1 MKSSLTLTSSYN
13 EILPEC
19 TSLKDRQWLL
29 MNTSDLEEYPKK
41 DDTKNHQ
48 LQKTL
53 LTIRINLTEDFDQT
67 HNNFQNKTL
76 AHIKPYL
83 DKFHQSDHGFLMN
96 IILNQDD
103 VVLWTDYDV
112 DGQTSAATLYHYLTF
127 MGHPREKI
135 HTYIPHRTHEGYGP
149 NIQGF
154 QSFKDKGI
162 TKIIVTDSGTTAQ
175 EPLNWAFENKLEVLV
190 IDHHKPSENSKNI
203 KCLAMI
209 NPQLDKNYDKN
220 LASLCGVGLVF
231 MVILKTHRNIC
242 EQYKNN
248 KLSPT
253 QRDRIG
259 LVMDKNFLNELL
271 PLVALGTVC
280 DMMVLGPLNRIL
292 ITEGIQRWHLMTQAY
307 GLQKFWTLLKKN
319 QPIDETSFGFVLGP
333 HMNASGRIH
342 HAKLGLDLLIENN
355 DQRIDEIMCQ
365 LQILNKERRET
376 QQTIF
381 LQATEAATK
390 QHHKNALILWDENWA
405 LGVVGLV
412 AGKLKD
418 KYGKPCFIAGSARN
432 MGDTAGSAR
441 NMGDTA
447 GSARNMGDTAGS
459 ARNMHTIET
468 YMQHTQD
475 INTTEENQTLISG
488 SIRSCDDY
496 DIFHNI
502 IQPALEAKILIGGG
516 GHAMAGGF
524 RLYKHRWQDFQNF
537 IWETV
542 PASVLLGAKKLKID
556 SFVNFYTLNRHDFLL
571 EILSS
576 LRPFGMRNPHPVVAC
591 CFVSVKSI
599 FVFNENYWSCTFVDL
614 SGERISCFCSD
625 AIGDVLYTFLQNILE
640 TASKCHI
647 TLEINAYYKGDK
659 QNISLSLRDVKA
671 IV

>member
-1 MKSSLTLTSSYN
+1 
-13 EILPEC
+13 
-19 TSLKDRQWLL
+19 
-29 MNTSDLEEYPKK
+29 
-41 DDTKNHQ
+41 
-48 LQKTL
+48 
-53 LTIRINLTEDFDQT
+53 
-67 HNNFQNKTL
+67 
-76 AHIKPYL
+76 
-83 DKFHQSDHGFLMN
+83 
-96 IILNQDD
+96 
-103 VVLWTDYDV
+103 
-112 DGQTSAATLYHYLTF
+112 
-127 MGHPREKI
+127 
-135 HTYIPHRTHEGYGP
+135 
-149 NIQGF
+149 
-154 QSFKDKGI
+154 
-162 TKIIVTDSGTTAQ
+162 
-175 EPLNWAFENKLEVLV
+175 
-190 IDHHKPSENSKNI
+190 
-203 KCLAMI
+203 
-209 NPQLDKNYDKN
+209 
-220 LASLCGVGLVF
+220 
-231 MVILKTHRNIC
+231 
-242 EQYKNN
+242 
-248 KLSPT
+248 
-253 QRDRIG
+253 
-259 LVMDKNFLNELL
+259 
-271 PLVALGTVC
+271 
-280 DMMVLGPLNRIL
+280 
-292 ITEGIQRWHLMTQAY
+292 
-307 GLQKFWTLLKKN
+307 
-319 QPIDETSFGFVLGP
+319 
-333 HMNASGRIH
+333 
-342 HAKLGLDLLIENN
+342 
-355 DQRIDEIMCQ
+355 
-365 LQILNKERRET
+365 
-376 QQTIF
+376 
-381 LQATEAATK
+381 
-390 QHHKNALILWDENWA
+390 
-405 LGVVGLV
+405 
-412 AGKLKD
+412 
-418 KYGKPCFIAGSARN
+418 
-432 MGDTAGSAR
+432 
-441 NMGDTA
+441 MGDTA